1 MHGRFQHKRPI
12 VEMNLIP
19 LIDVSLILVIIFM
32 VLTPV
37 LVHYQLAVKL
47 PTSTE
52 GAPAPAET
60 TITIVID
67 RKGRVTVDDR
77 SVLLARLEH
86 ELSLMLAK
94 SSSKTVLVQADRAVE
109 IEKVVAVLDVAKRL
123 KVGKLGIGV
132 LQAEA
137 RLSPP

>member
-1 MHGRFQHKRPI
+1 MHGRYQHRRPI

-37 LVHYQLAVKL
+37 LVHYQLTVKL

-60 TITIVID
+60 TIKVIID
-67 RKGRVTVDDR
+67 RRGQVTVDDR
-77 SVLLARLEH
+77 PVSAGKLER
-86 ELSLMLAK
+86 ELMLLLSK
-94 SSSKTVLVQADRAVE
+94 STSKTVLVQADRSVS

-132 LQAEA
+132 LQTEVPV
-137 RLSPP
+137 SP